1 MLGIFEARDENSPVG
16 YPDSCLDGVYDG
28 ALLAILDKSILG
40 IKLGKD
46 EGFKDREVGLF
57 DE

>member
-40 IKLGKD
+40 IKLGK
-46 EGFKDREVGLF
+46 FKDREVGLF